1 MPPDSHDSLAAK
13 PEPPMKE
20 VPMRLHG
27 KTREDP
33 YAWLK
38 DERWAEVMRS
48 PDRLAPDIRSWLQAR
63 NDATAATMADTEA
76 LQEQLFLEFRGRI
89 REDDAS
95 VPLPDGPHEYYHR
108 FRRGGQHPIYC
119 RRPRG
124 GGDEDALLD
133 GDEEAEGL
141 DYFKVGAFA
150 HSPDHRHAAY
160 SLDRNGSEIY
170 TLHIRDLET
179 GADLPDTL
187 PDAAGP
193 IVWANDGVQLF
204 YTVLDEHH
212 RPVKVLRH
220 RLGTEAAEDVLV
232 YEEADPGFF
241 VGIGSTSS
249 QRFIVIDSHDHTTSE
264 VRLIDAE
271 RPTEAALLVAE
282 RERDIEYHVDHHGD
296 RLLILT
302 NAGDAEDFKIVEAP
316 LARPQRRHW
325 EDFVAHRP
333 GRLILDFAVY
343 RNHAVRMEREDALPR
358 IVIGELNGSGEH
370 AIEVEDEAYHLGL
383 LHGYEFDTRDIH
395 YSSST
400 PTAPARTW
408 RYEMR
413 SRERTLVKEQE
424 VPSGHDP
431 AAYVTRRLFADSHD
445 GARVPIT
452 LLHRRDTP
460 LDGSAPLLLY
470 GYGSYGLSIPA
481 SFQITPLSLVDRG
494 FVYAIAHV
502 RGGKECGYRWY
513 RDGKLSRKTNT
524 FRDFIAAGEHLAAL
538 GYTRRG
544 RIACQGGSAGG
555 LLVGAAINLQ
565 PDLFKAAV
573 AEVPFVDV
581 LNTMCDEN
589 LPLTPPEWP
598 EWGNPI
604 ADREAYEY
612 IESYSPYDNIE
623 AKDYP
628 HILATAGLT
637 DPRVGYWEAAKWVA
651 RLASARTDER
661 LLLLKTNMSAGHG
674 GAAGRFERL
683 KENAFAF
690 AFVLL
695 AFGLA
700 DCHATEPD
708 TPA

>member
-1 MPPDSHDSLAAK
+1 MPIKEAAT
-13 PEPPMKE
+13 
-20 VPMRLHG
+20 RLHG
-27 KTREDP
+27 KTRNDP

-38 DERWAEVMRS
+38 DENWAQVMRDPS
-48 PDRLAPDIRSWLQAR
+48 SLQAPIRSWLEAQ
-63 NDATAATMADTEA
+63 NDATAEAMASTEA
-76 LQEQLFLEFRGRI
+76 LQERLFSEFRGRI

-95 VPLPDGPHEYYHR
+95 VALPDGPHDYYQR
-108 FRRGGQHPIYC
+108 FRRGGQHPIHC

-124 GGDEDALLD
+124 GGGEDILLD
-133 GDEEAEGL
+133 GDAEAEGL
-141 DYFKVGAFA
+141 DYFKIGAFA

-160 SLDRNGSEIY
+160 TVDRNGSEIY
-170 TLHIRDLET
+170 TLQVRDLET
-179 GADLPDTL
+179 GTDLPDSL

-193 IVWANDGVQLF
+193 LIWANDGVHLF
-204 YTVLDEHH
+204 YTGLDLHH

-220 RLGTEAAEDVLV
+220 RMGTEAARDVLV
-232 YEEADPGFF
+232 HEESDPGFF
-241 VGIGSTSS
+241 VGVGSTTSR
-249 QRFIVIDSHDHTTSE
+249 RFVVIDSHDHTTSE
-264 VRLIDAE
+264 ARLIDAD
-271 RPTEAALLVAE
+271 RPGEPALLVAE
-282 RERDIEYHVDHHGD
+282 RARDVEYHVDHHGD

-302 NAGDAEDFKIVEAP
+302 NADDSEDFKIVEAP
-316 LARPQRRHW
+316 LTHPQRRHW
-325 EDFVAHRP
+325 KDLVPHRP
-333 GRLILDFAVY
+333 GRLILDLAVY
-343 RNHAVRMEREDALPR
+343 RDHAVRMEREDALPR
-358 IVIGELNGSGEH
+358 IVIAELEGGAEH
-370 AIEVEDEAYHLGL
+370 AIDTEEEAYHLGL
-383 LHGYEFDTRDIH
+383 LHGYEFDTRTIH

-400 PTAPARTW
+400 PAAPARTW

-413 SRERTLVKEQE
+413 SRDRTLVKEQE

-431 AAYVTRRLFADSHD
+431 AAYVARRLFADSHD

-452 LLHRRDTP
+452 VLHRRETR

-470 GYGSYGLSIPA
+470 GYGSYGISIPA

-502 RGGKECGYRWY
+502 RGGKECGYGWY
-513 RDGKLSRKTNT
+513 RSGKLKQKTNS
-524 FRDFIAAGEHLAAL
+524 FRDFVAAGEHLAAQ

-544 RIACQGGSAGG
+544 RIACHGGSAGG
-555 LLVGAAINLQ
+555 LLVGAALNLQ

-581 LNTMCDEN
+581 LNTMCDET

-604 ADREAYEY
+604 TDRDAYEH
-612 IESYSPYDNIE
+612 IESYSPCDNIE

-637 DPRVGYWEAAKWVA
+637 DPRVGYWEPAKWVA
-651 RLASARTDER
+651 RLSSSKTDDH
-661 LLLLKTNMSAGHG
+661 LLLLKTNMGAGHG

-683 KENAFAF
+683 KENAFVF

-700 DCHATEPD
+700 GAD
-708 TPA
+708 TTQTDKTP

>member
-1 MPPDSHDSLAAK
+1 MNEAQT
-13 PEPPMKE
+13 
-20 VPMRLHG
+20 RLHG

-38 DERWAEVMRS
+38 DENWAQVMRDPS
-48 PDRLAPDIRSWLQAR
+48 SLEPRVRSWLEAQNETTAR
-63 NDATAATMADTEA
+63 AMASTAA
-76 LQEQLFLEFRGRI
+76 LQERLFSEFRGRI
-89 REDDAS
+89 KEDDVS
-95 VPLPDGPHEYYHR
+95 VPLPDGPHDYYHR
-108 FRRGGQHPIYC
+108 YRWSGQHPIYC

-124 GGDEDALLD
+124 GGGEEVLLD
-133 GDEEAEGL
+133 GDAEAEGL
-141 DYFKVGAFA
+141 DYFKIGAFA
-150 HSPDHRHAAY
+150 HSPDHRYAAY
-160 SLDRNGSEIY
+160 TVDRNGSEIY
-170 TLHIRDLET
+170 TLRIRNLET
-179 GADLPDTL
+179 GTDLPDAL

-193 IVWANDGVQLF
+193 VVWTNDSLHLF
-204 YTVLDEHH
+204 YTVLDSQH

-220 RLGTEAAEDVLV
+220 RMGTEATEDALV
-232 YEEADPGFF
+232 YEEKDPGFF
-241 VGIGSTSS
+241 VGVGSTSS
-249 QRFIVIDSHDHTTSE
+249 RRFVVIDSHDHTTSE
-264 VRLIDAE
+264 VRLIEAG
-271 RPTEAALLVAE
+271 RPDEPALLVAE
-282 RERDIEYHVDHHGD
+282 RERDIEYHVDHHHD

-302 NAGDAEDFKIVEAP
+302 NADDAEDFKIVEAP
-316 LARPQRRHW
+316 LARPGRRHW
-325 EDFVAHRP
+325 QDLVPHRP
-333 GRLILDFAVY
+333 GRLILDLAVY
-343 RNHAVRMEREDALPR
+343 RDHAVRMEREEALPR
-358 IVIGELNGSGEH
+358 IVIAELDGGEEH
-370 AIEVEDEAYHLGL
+370 AIEVEDDAYHLSL
-383 LHGYEFDTRDIH
+383 LHGYEFDTRGIH

-400 PTAPARTW
+400 PAAPARTW

-413 SRERTLVKEQE
+413 ARERTLVKEQE

-431 AAYVTRRLFADSHD
+431 VAYVTRRLFADSHD

-452 LLHRRDTP
+452 VLHRRDTP

-470 GYGSYGLSIPA
+470 GYGSYGISIPA
-481 SFQITPLSLVDRG
+481 SFQVTPLSLVERG
-494 FVYAIAHV
+494 FVYAVAHV

-513 RDGKLSRKTNT
+513 LDGKLERKKNT
-524 FRDFIAAGEHLAAL
+524 FLDFVAAGEHLVAE

-544 RIACQGGSAGG
+544 RIACHGGSAGG

-581 LNTMCDEN
+581 LNTMCDET

-598 EWGNPI
+598 EWGNPL
-604 ADREAYEY
+604 ADPDAYAH

-637 DPRVGYWEAAKWVA
+637 DPRVGYWEPAKWVA
-651 RLASARTDER
+651 RLSATKTDDH
-661 LLLLKTNMSAGHG
+661 LLLLKTNMDAGHG
-674 GAAGRFERL
+674 GAAGRFDRL

-700 DCHATEPD
+700 DPD
-708 TPA
+708 TTQTDSTP